1 MTLDEIKLMSARE
14 AAEVLG
20 VNPHVVYD
28 LWNRGLLDFWL
39 IHKTRKTNLTAI
51 AAFLEK
57 TRNRDLEN
65 DANDETM
72 KEGTQNG
79 DHFIPEPQ

>member
-1 MTLDEIKLMSARE
+1 MTRDEIKLMSARE

-28 LWNRGLLDFWL
+28 LWNSGLLDFWL
-39 IHKTRKTNLTAI
+39 IHRTRKTNITAI

-65 DANDETM
+65 DETL